1 MRDIMRSQR
10 TKELQNGDKDMKNT
24 KRLLAM
30 ILVACLCAGTVNMP
44 VFAEEAIE
52 EEQIEEIAEG
62 YAGQPF
68 GFYYVDAIAEA
79 ELYKE
84 MRLQGTP
91 TVQFYRNGELT
102 NKFTGLREYEEIE
115 FLIDRTMAG
124 K

>member
-1 MRDIMRSQR
+1 MEALTQQTYDQYVLEEKQTCLVLYIKDGCPICQ
-10 TKELQNGDKDMKNT
+10 ELHP
-24 KRLLAM
+24 L
-30 ILVACLCAGTVNMP
+30 
-44 VFAEEAIE
+44 
-52 EEQIEEIAEG
+52 IEEIAEG

-102 NKFTGLREYEEIE
+102 HKFTGLREYEEIE